1 MTKRSIIITTS
12 IILGIL
18 VVITIL
24 FGAVFRVRKVKVDFT
39 QDFYYKAQ
47 INEIISASNIKK
59 GEGIFSVDTTK
70 AKENIEKEFPYAR
83 VDGVNLTSFI
93 SVTIS
98 LSTRQPLYYAVQEG
112 IYYILDE
119 DCKVLDII
127 NDREEA
133 EKYIWLEN
141 AFEIGQ
147 DVEVGDFLNG
157 NNSSACT
164 KLYLA
169 LYSNATLKLRDVD
182 NDGIVDE
189 HYLEREDMLNV
200 LDSVEFAT
208 PVDDLTYGKIDKII
222 LTTSSNYGV
231 KIEITDTSRQLGLK
245 VNMAFSALR
254 KLIEEDEKNGTQL
267 AKTGSIIVRYSY
279 DENNAIS
286 LACEYRQS

>member
-24 FGAVFRVRKVKVDFT
+24 FGAVFRVRKVKVNFT

-133 EKYIWLEN
+133 GKYIWLEN

-182 NDGIVDE
+182 NDGILDE

-231 KIEITDTSRQLGLK
+231 KIEITDTSRQLDLK

>member
-24 FGAVFRVRKVKVDFT
+24 FGAVFRVRKVKVNFT

-182 NDGIVDE
+182 NDGILDE

-231 KIEITDTSRQLGLK
+231 KIEITDTSRQLDLK

>member
-24 FGAVFRVRKVKVDFT
+24 FGAVFRVRKVKVNFT

-127 NDREEA
+127 NDSEEA
-133 EKYIWLEN
+133 GKYIWLEN

-164 KLYLA
+164 NLYLA
-169 LYSNATLKLRDVD
+169 LYSNAKLKLRDVD
-182 NDGIVDE
+182 NDGILDE

-208 PVDDLTYGKIDKII
+208 PIDDLTYGKIDKII

-231 KIEITDTSRQLGLK
+231 KIEITDTSRQLDLK

>member
-24 FGAVFRVRKVKVDFT
+24 FGAVFRVRKVKVNFT

-182 NDGIVDE
+182 NDGILDE

-208 PVDDLTYGKIDKII
+208 PIDDLTYGKIDKII

-231 KIEITDTSRQLGLK
+231 KIEITDTSRQLDLK

>member
-182 NDGIVDE
+182 NDGILDE

-231 KIEITDTSRQLGLK
+231 KIEITDTSRQLDLK

>member
-47 INEIISASNIKK
+47 INEIISVSNIKK

-182 NDGIVDE
+182 NDGILDE

-231 KIEITDTSRQLGLK
+231 KIEITDTSRQLDLK

>member
-231 KIEITDTSRQLGLK
+231 KIEITDTSRQLDLK

>member
-127 NDREEA
+127 NDSEEA
-133 EKYIWLEN
+133 GKYIWLEN

-182 NDGIVDE
+182 NDGILDE

-208 PVDDLTYGKIDKII
+208 PIDDLTYGKIDKII

-231 KIEITDTSRQLGLK
+231 KIEITDTSRQLDLK

>member
-24 FGAVFRVRKVKVDFT
+24 FGAVFRVRKVKVNFT

-127 NDREEA
+127 NDSEEA
-133 EKYIWLEN
+133 GKYIWLEN

-182 NDGIVDE
+182 NDGILNE

-208 PVDDLTYGKIDKII
+208 PIDDLTYGKIDKII

-231 KIEITDTSRQLGLK
+231 KIEITDTSRQLDLK

>member
-24 FGAVFRVRKVKVDFT
+24 FGAVFRVRKVKVNFT

-127 NDREEA
+127 NDSEEA
-133 EKYIWLEN
+133 GKYIWLEN

-182 NDGIVDE
+182 NDGILDE

-208 PVDDLTYGKIDKII
+208 PIDDLTYGKIDKII

-231 KIEITDTSRQLGLK
+231 KIEITDTSRQLDLK